1 MSSYPTEKE
10 RLELRKAG
18 INVPIALNGKYYIS
32 PGGGM
37 NTAKTSS
44 NGVFKMNAHYHFYE
58 KIDSQIKQFFEKHN
72 QEIQEK
78 TNLHGNLSFQMSNIS
93 PMEFVDKKNKIRLI
107 PKIQNDHLIEINLQ
121 SFA

>member
-1 MSSYPTEKE
+1 
-10 RLELRKAG
+10 
-18 INVPIALNGKYYIS
+18 
-32 PGGGM
+32 
-37 NTAKTSS
+37 
-44 NGVFKMNAHYHFYE
+44 MNAYYHFYE